1 MLLSPSLCVVVCCCR
16 YSMCA
21 EIRVCA
27 VLVAQ
32 TVKRWWVSLGT
43 HSGMKVSDETD
54 RDTDDRGA
62 YLCVTQFQ

>member
-1 MLLSPSLCVVVCCCR
+1 
-16 YSMCA
+16 MCA

-32 TVKRWWVSLGT
+32 TVKRWWVSLGMY
-43 HSGMKVSDETD
+43 SGMKVSDETD